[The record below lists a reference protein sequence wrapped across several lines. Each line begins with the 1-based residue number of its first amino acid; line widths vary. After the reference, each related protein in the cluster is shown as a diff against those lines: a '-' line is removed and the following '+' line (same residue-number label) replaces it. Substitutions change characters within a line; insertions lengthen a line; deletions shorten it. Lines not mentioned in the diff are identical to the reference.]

1 MKTKN
6 KLGRGH
12 LGAIAI
18 LALVLIGGAVS
29 CTATEDGT
37 RGDWP
42 DIPCPATPTDGQPQ
56 AMVSQRLTE
65 IKQALPNSAPPATP
79 EQMQQVT
86 MLCDQVMAENPAD
99 PAGRSDAVHRA
110 YVAATATPP
119 NWAAV
124 VQELT
129 GAE

>member
-1 MKTKN
+1 MNSEN
-6 KLGRGH
+6 KLGRGR
-12 LGAIAI
+12 LGGIAI
-18 LALVLIGGAVS
+18 LALVLIGGVIS
-29 CTATEDGT
+29 CASPDEGT

-42 DIPCPATPTDGQPQ
+42 DIPCPATPAGDEPQ

-65 IKQALPNSAPPATP
+65 IKQALPTSNPPATP
-79 EQMQQVT
+79 EQMQQVN

-119 NWAAV
+119 NWTTV
-124 VQELT
+124 IEELT
-129 GAE
+129 GD